1 MEEYYLEENEFMLK
15 LVAMQDKAK
24 SKKQVNSDI
33 KELEKVVRNLR
44 LTATLAKGT
53 SKQQIKQT
61 IRQLESQ
68 ISHIKLQAKI
78 DQKNLKSDIDKAL
91 QNISFKDLKDIDI
104 NVDGSKAK
112 LKVQKALA
120 DVKKAAQNTP
130 ISVNV
135 DLKKEKLNNQL
146 TTYLSKNSKIRESEP
161 LLKEADKLREKIAG
175 INDRDSLRDV
185 TDSFQLFKS
194 ECSATGYQA
203 KSTSDRIKSLV
214 GNVTKVGSAF
224 GVASMAIS
232 NYQKS
237 LKTIK
242 TNDDILTEISKT
254 STKQELEELGNSAFD
269 TASKFGKVSSDYLT
283 AIEEMNRSGF
293 YGEAGKALGELTLL
307 TQAAGDVTAEVAQKY
322 LLSTNAAYG
331 YAGSVEK
338 LTNVLDGQNYITNRH
353 SVDMETMATA
363 TEKAGSMAA
372 NTGVK
377 IEELSAMIG
386 TISARTKEAGT
397 ITGTGIKALLVNL
410 QNISSDKITGTLDKA
425 NASMTETVDGIE
437 KLRTPIAIL
446 KDLAKTYNSLDE
458 NDPLK
463 SEITTNIGGKHHANQ
478 LSALLSGWADYE
490 KMLVDYSNG
499 AGSALEEADKSANN
513 LTGPLNAL
521 QNSWDESCNGEL
533 NVKNQKGKAQ
543 SRRKRLSQEIFV
555 K

>member
-1 MEEYYLEENEFMLK
+1 MEENEFMLK

-254 STKQELEELGNSAFD
+254 SNSTKQELEELGNSAFD